1 MEPLPVPRV
10 RLGLADKGHSST
22 GSTHQEIQ
30 RNPLLGRV
38 IVWSGRRDLNLRP
51 SPWQGTKTYFADV
64 RKRPETA
71 SGLLL

>member
-10 RLGLADKGHSST
+10 RLGLADKGRWST
-22 GSTHQEIQ
+22 GSTHQVTQ

-51 SPWQGTKTYFADV
+51 SPWRGTKTSFADV
-64 RKRPETA
+64 RKRPEIA

>member
-22 GSTHQEIQ
+22 GSTHQVIQ

-38 IVWSGRRDLNLRP
+38 IVWSGRRDLNPRP
-51 SPWQGTKTYFADV
+51 SPWQGTKTCFADV
-64 RKRPETA
+64 RKRPEIA